1 MILLTVFFECGRIL
15 FFFSEFLNS
24 ISLQIS
30 IKKRVCVIQCN
41 KCSKTY
47 KKKQLYIQFV
57 NCGWK
62 NVLIKPYLLNLFLII
77 TCTIERHL
85 DLNKLCCM
93 LTVFLQCGRSCYFL
107 FKFLLGKECS
117 FVIQCNNCNKI
128 CKNKLYKFVNCA
140 WKNVLIKQILKFVTT
155 T

>member
-77 TCTIERHL
+77 TCTIERYI
-85 DLNKLCCM
+85 DLNNDVAC
-93 LTVFLQCGRSCYFL
+93 LQFSLNVVVLVIFSSNFYKKMNVHLL
-107 FKFLLGKECS
+107 FNATIVTRYAK
-117 FVIQCNNCNKI
+117 KI
-128 CKNKLYKFVNCA
+128 V
-140 WKNVLIKQILKFVTT
+140 
-155 T
+155 